1 MNGHSD
7 SLDAGSLHTHAPA
20 TRVRYGVLGFLC
32 ALAFILYLDR
42 ICISQAATDMEAE
55 LDISHTEMGFVL
67 AAFTVAY
74 GLFEI
79 PTGRLGD
86 RYGSRGVL
94 TRIVI
99 WWSVFTMLT
108 GCVWKFSLDG
118 GWHLRLPGMSW
129 GVPVILNSFV
139 VLLLIRFLFGA
150 GEAGALPNTAR
161 VLARWFPAT
170 ARGPAQGMINT
181 AALLGGAVAPIAAQA
196 LIRAAGWRWTFLCF
210 GSLGVVWA
218 AAFYNWFRDDPAAH
232 PGVNDAERRRIGA
245 GSGLRQL
252 THEAIPWR
260 AVLTSANVWLAGM
273 VITCSAFCTYLYFS
287 WYPTYLKKARG
298 VGDQEAGLLAGM
310 VLLGG
315 AVGGTL
321 GGYLSD
327 WLVRRTG
334 SRRWGRRLI
343 GVVALASAGLALGL
357 SVRCNVPVEAALL
370 TALASFCA
378 NLHLASWWGVVTDIS
393 GKHVGALFGLMNSL
407 GVPGAVA
414 SQIYIGRFADW
425 RMSLGYTGRDAWDPG
440 LFAYVVVPVIGAI
453 GWLFLDAT
461 KPVVREAKLSD
472 GGAIAET
479 VP

>member
-1 MNGHSD
+1 MNGHND
-7 SLDAGSLHTHAPA
+7 GVDAASLQLHAPA
-20 TRVRYGVLGFLC
+20 TRIRYGVLAFLC

-55 LDISHTEMGFVL
+55 LGISHTQMGFVL

-86 RYGSRGVL
+86 RFGSRGVL

-108 GCVWKFSLDG
+108 GCVWRFSLDS
-118 GWHLRLPGMSW
+118 GWHLGLPGMSW
-129 GVPVILNSFV
+129 GVPLVLNSFV

-181 AALLGGAVAPIAAQA
+181 AALLGGAVAPVAAQA
-196 LIRAAGWRWTFLCF
+196 LIHSAGWRWAFVCF
-210 GSLGVVWA
+210 GSLGLVWA
-218 AAFYNWFRDDPAAH
+218 AAFCSWFRDDPALHA
-232 PGVNDAERRRIGA
+232 GVNDAERRRISA
-245 GSGLRQL
+245 GSSPRQL

-260 AVLTSANVWLAGM
+260 AVLASANVWLAGL
-273 VITCSAFCTYLYFS
+273 VITCAAFCSYMYFS
-287 WYPTYLKKARG
+287 WYPTYLKKGRG
-298 VGDQEAGLLAGM
+298 VDDQQAGWLAGM

-321 GGYLSD
+321 GGFLSD

-334 SRRWGRRLI
+334 SRKWGRRLI
-343 GVVALASAGLALGL
+343 GVAGLGSAAVALGL
-357 SVRCNVPVEAALL
+357 GVRCDQPVLAALL

-378 NLHLASWWGVVTDIS
+378 NLHMAAWWGVATDIS
-393 GKHVGALFGLMNSL
+393 GKHVGSLFGLMNSL

-414 SQIYIGRFADW
+414 SQLYLGRFADW
-425 RMSLGYTGRDAWDPG
+425 RISLGYTGRDAWDPG
-440 LFAYVVVPVIGAI
+440 FFAYIVALTLGAFA
-453 GWLFLDAT
+453 WLFLDAT
-461 KPVVREAKLSD
+461 VPVEPERSVGDPTSE
-472 GGAIAET
+472 I